1 MGHATDFL
9 IAKNKDEIMEKA
21 IDFACLN
28 TDRRENP
35 SGSYHNRLDIL
46 DSVVY
51 ADWDEAVEKAEE
63 LRKLRENYNDFAI
76 PFYSLIKKEPT
87 KAILDLD
94 RRIEERREK
103 RKEYEEK
110 TAVYNLKANFIGCK
124 DCGSKINREYLKRG
138 NRCPVCGKDL
148 RSDYILEKIEKDS
161 EKILELYKKRQELEK
176 KNSKRG
182 EINWLVKVEV
192 HC

>member
-9 IAKNKDEIMEKA
+9 IAKNKDEIMMKA
-21 IDFACLN
+21 IDFAFYN
-28 TDRRENP
+28 TDRGENP
-35 SGSYHNRLDIL
+35 SGRYHNRLDIL
-46 DSVVY
+46 ESVVY
-51 ADWDEAVEKAEE
+51 NDWDEAVEKANE
-63 LRKLRENYNDFAI
+63 LTKLRGSYNDFAI

-124 DCGSKINREYLKRG
+124 HCQSKINREYLKRS
-138 NRCPVCGKDL
+138 NYCPVCRKDL

-161 EKILELYKKRQELEK
+161 EKILELYRKRHELEK